1 VDLCD
6 RATYTHWSN
15 DKVRWGDQDGQ
26 RHINNVAFGEFLEN
40 ARTEM
45 IIERIIAHRSE
56 GARFTVRRVA
66 IDYLRSGR
74 WPGRVEV
81 GTCVVDVGESS
92 FTLGQAVFQEDVC
105 LVTGETVHVQH
116 RKGERVAL
124 NDELRAVLDRERPG

>member
-1 VDLCD
+1 VDLTD
-6 RATYTHWSN
+6 RATYTHWSR

-26 RHINNVAFGEFLEN
+26 RHVNNVAFAEFLEN

-45 IIERIIAHRSE
+45 IIERLIGHRAE
-56 GARFTVRRVA
+56 GSRFTVRRVA

-81 GTCVVDVGESS
+81 GTCVVDVGETS
-92 FTLGQAVFQEDVC
+92 FTLGQAVFQDDEC

-124 NDELRAVLDRERPG
+124 TDELRTALDAERP

>member
-1 VDLCD
+1 VDLTD
-6 RATYTHWSN
+6 RATYSHWSE

-45 IIERIIAHRSE
+45 IIERIIGLRSE

-66 IDYLRSGR
+66 IDYLRSGS

-81 GTCVVDVGESS
+81 GTCVAGIGETS
-92 FTLGQAVFQEDVC
+92 FTLGQAVFQDDVC
-105 LVTGETVHVQH
+105 LITGETVHVQH
-116 RKGERVAL
+116 RKGERVPL
-124 NDELRAVLDRERPG
+124 SDELRTHLQTELPA